1 MIQDNILTKEE
12 IIMSEKNC
20 AYCNFDEYDIIDK
33 NDFGVILPEPTALSK
48 GHSVIVP
55 LRHISSFFEV
65 TDKERKS
72 LMSLLELARNELQLR
87 HQPSGFHIGFND
99 GTVFGEAS
107 EHLHIHIIPR
117 YEKQS
122 LKLDERW
129 GMISE

>member
-1 MIQDNILTKEE
+1 MTINT
-12 IIMSEKNC
+12 C

-33 NDFGVILPEPTALSK
+33 NDFGVILPEPNALSK

-55 LRHISSFFEV
+55 LRHVSSFFDI

-72 LMSLLELARNELQLR
+72 LLSLLELARNELQLR
-87 HQPSGFHIGFND
+87 HHPTGFHIGFND
-99 GTVFGEAS
+99 GVVFGQVD

-117 YEKQS
+117 YKGQT

-129 GMISE
+129 GMTSE

>member
-1 MIQDNILTKEE
+1 
-12 IIMSEKNC
+12 MSEKNC

-72 LMSLLELARNELQLR
+72 LMSL
-87 HQPSGFHIGFND
+87 
-99 GTVFGEAS
+99 
-107 EHLHIHIIPR
+107 HIHIIPR
-117 YEKQS
+117 YEKQT

>member
-1 MIQDNILTKEE
+1 
-12 IIMSEKNC
+12 MSEKNC

-55 LRHISSFFEV
+55 LKKKKKRTDV

-99 GTVFGEAS
+99 GTVFGEKAA
-107 EHLHIHIIPR
+107 HLHIHIIPR
-117 YEKQS
+117 YEGQS

-129 GMISE
+129 GMLSGQ